1 MSFLGFQDD
10 FCWSSK
16 AHCCASSPGIA
27 VALQQTMTPEFKAY
41 QQQVVANCKTLAAA
55 LMELGYNIVTG
66 KEQPQL
72 PGLGPAW
79 YPRFE
84 PTTGATCAQA

>member
-1 MSFLGFQDD
+1 M
-10 FCWSSK
+10 
-16 AHCCASSPGIA
+16 
-27 VALQQTMTPEFKAY
+27 ALQQTMTPEFKAY

-79 YPRFE
+79 
-84 PTTGATCAQA
+84 